1 MKALISALG
10 ITLAMLG
17 ATAAHAS
24 TEALQPSSAIPHGI
38 TLDGLQDWLPPQA
51 AFDRNIALSSGRI
64 ARMEEQ
70 IHAAR
75 YAWNANV
82 VRFQIVQDK
91 LVGASGEMFSAV
103 YMQDI
108 RTVTDY
114 ALNLGL
120 QVVLNAQTE
129 TTAGFI
135 RNESL
140 PTQATRSFWQHIMT
154 SYKNNPQVIFDLF
167 ERAPEL
173 LMAAVVSGYAGA
185 AELRAP
191 CRGP

>member
-1 MKALISALG
+1 
-10 ITLAMLG
+10 
-17 ATAAHAS
+17 
-24 TEALQPSSAIPHGI
+24 
-38 TLDGLQDWLPPQA
+38 
-51 AFDRNIALSSGRI
+51 
-64 ARMEEQ
+64 MEEQ

-167 ERAPEL
+167 NEPRKCAWRQWYRAMQGL
-173 LMAAVVSGYAGA
+173 LNYVRHAGA
-185 AELRAP
+185 RDTQSGWRAAGGEALWLAFLSCMALGSFTAFP
-191 CRGP
+191 PPGQPVARPGTSRQENLGIGRSDIWLVAGSRW